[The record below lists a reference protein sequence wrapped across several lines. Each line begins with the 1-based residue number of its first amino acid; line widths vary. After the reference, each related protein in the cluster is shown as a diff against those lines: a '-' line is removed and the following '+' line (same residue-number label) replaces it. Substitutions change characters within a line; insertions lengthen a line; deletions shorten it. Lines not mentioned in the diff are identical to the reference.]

1 VISVITIVEVLVG
14 VKSVEEEKPVR
25 QFLARFEVRAV
36 DAVVAERAVVLRREL
51 RLKVPDAIIYAT
63 AGVENCPLVAR
74 NVRDFG
80 ADRGGRAGA
89 VSALRIDWSFSCSID
104 HCEARRARLERA
116 DATRPVSKS
125 RGDSA
130 EWESVCPRLARLR
143 ARQGLTSPSAS

>member
-1 VISVITIVEVLVG
+1 MKTVVDTNILIDYLNGVEAAREELGRYTQAVISVITFVEVLVG

-63 AGVENCPLVAR
+63 AGVENCPLVTR

-80 ADRGGRAGA
+80 TDRVDVR
-89 VSALRIDWSFSCSID
+89 VPY
-104 HCEARRARLERA
+104 RL
-116 DATRPVSKS
+116 
-125 RGDSA
+125 
-130 EWESVCPRLARLR
+130 
-143 ARQGLTSPSAS
+143 